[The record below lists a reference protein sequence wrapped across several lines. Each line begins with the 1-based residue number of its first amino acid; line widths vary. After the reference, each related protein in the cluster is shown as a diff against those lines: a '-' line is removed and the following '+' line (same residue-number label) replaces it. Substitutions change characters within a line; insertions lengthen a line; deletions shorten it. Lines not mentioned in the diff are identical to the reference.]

1 MWGLFYSETSAF
13 NVIVLHYI
21 LDKSRRPRNTHN
33 FGNPANTCN
42 TQLAITM
49 SIKSTSLDRLSIAL
63 SGICIVHCLLTPI
76 ALTILPILTLSSFVE
91 DILFHQLMLWL
102 VLPSSSIALFIGCRK
117 HRNFGIAAS
126 GILGM
131 LVLVLVA
138 FLGHQILSPTLEKIL
153 TSVGGL
159 ILAYSH
165 FLNYRA
171 CQTHPCEDDNCP
183 TVHHH

>member
-1 MWGLFYSETSAF
+1 M
-13 NVIVLHYI
+13 
-21 LDKSRRPRNTHN
+21 PRNTHG
-33 FGNPANTCN
+33 FENPANTRN
-42 TQLAITM
+42 TQLAIIM
-49 SIKSTSLDRLSIAL
+49 SINLIKSTFLDRLSIAF

-91 DILFHQLMLWL
+91 DLLFHQLMLWL

-117 HRNFGIAAS
+117 HRNFRIAAS

-138 FLGHQILSPTLEKIL
+138 FLGHQILSPTSEKVL

>member
-1 MWGLFYSETSAF
+1 
-13 NVIVLHYI
+13 
-21 LDKSRRPRNTHN
+21 
-33 FGNPANTCN
+33 
-42 TQLAITM
+42 M
-49 SIKSTSLDRLSIAL
+49 SNNLIKSTTLDRLSIVL

-76 ALTILPILTLSSFVE
+76 ALTILPIFALSSFVE

-117 HRNFGIAAS
+117 HRNFSIAAS

-138 FLGHQILSPTLEKIL
+138 FLGHQIISPTLERIL

-171 CQTHPCEDDNCP
+171 CQTQPCEDDNCP
-183 TVHHH
+183 TEHHH